1 MTYCSRPSA
10 ECFHC
15 LVTSVPY
22 HSVLAALLRG
32 REGKKAYKRHW
43 GHWRQT
49 LAFFAQDLIFQ
60 TSLSKE
66 KKRQHVKGWMTAL
79 GEHEAIKQ
87 EGTDVI
93 ALVLQGWGEITRIKW
108 LEKVAAYFWKFQ
120 ILGLFTCSY
129 EIELN
134 CPLFPTVNIKH
145 RKDFCLDWLFC
156 TVEVEVWSIGKIC
169 GMIQKIVLS
178 A

>member
-1 MTYCSRPSA
+1 MLNAFTVWWLVCHTILYWLLFYGGEKERRHTKDTEVTGDKLWPFLPKISFSR
-10 ECFHC
+10 
-15 LVTSVPY
+15 LVCQ
-22 HSVLAALLRG
+22 R
-32 REGKKAYKRHW
+32 K
-43 GHWRQT
+43 
-49 LAFFAQDLIFQ
+49 
-60 TSLSKE
+60 

-169 GMIQKIVLS
+169 GMMQKIVLS